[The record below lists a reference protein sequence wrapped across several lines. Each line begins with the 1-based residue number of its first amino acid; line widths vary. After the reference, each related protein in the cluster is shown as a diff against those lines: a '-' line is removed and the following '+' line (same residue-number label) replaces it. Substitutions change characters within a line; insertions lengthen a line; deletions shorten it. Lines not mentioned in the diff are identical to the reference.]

1 MTMNKLYHLFN
12 VSSYKGGEL
21 HSRTNLTLED
31 VVDEILNFCQWDDD
45 FAEYVYDSNESLTDE
60 AFEKLSHCEL
70 IDYASDEVI
79 EDFAEN
85 ILYPGK
91 IYAYD
96 MYSDY
101 ECYTTNEEGKLVG
114 INPIKEPEFCN
125 ILRKKWKE
133 YYKDE

>member
-1 MTMNKLYHLFN
+1 MNKLYHLFN

-21 HSRTNLTLED
+21 HSMINLTLED

-45 FAEYVYDSNESLTDE
+45 FGEYVYENNESLTDE
-60 AFEKLSHCEL
+60 AFKKLSHCEL

-79 EDFAEN
+79 EDFAED
-85 ILYPGK
+85 IFYPGN

-96 MYSDY
+96 TYSNY
-101 ECYTTNEEGKLVG
+101 ECYITNEKGELIEVD
-114 INPIKEPEFCN
+114 PIKEPNFCN

>member
-1 MTMNKLYHLFN
+1 MNKKLYHLFH
-12 VSSYKGGEL
+12 VSPYKGGEL
-21 HSRTNLTLED
+21 HSGINLTLED

-45 FAEYVYDSNESLTDE
+45 FAECVYENNESLTDE

-79 EDFAEN
+79 EDFAED
-85 ILYPGK
+85 ILYPGN

-101 ECYTTNEEGKLVG
+101 ECYTTNEEGKLVD

-125 ILRKKWKE
+125 ILRKKWKK
-133 YYKDE
+133 YYKNE

>member
-1 MTMNKLYHLFN
+1 MNKLYHLFN

-31 VVDEILNFCQWDDD
+31 VVDEVLNFCQWDDD
-45 FAEYVYDSNESLTDE
+45 FAEYVFEDNESLTE
-60 AFEKLSHCEL
+60 ESFEKLSHCEL

-79 EDFAEN
+79 EDFAEGVF
-85 ILYPGK
+85 YPGN

-101 ECYTTNEEGKLVG
+101 ECYTTNEKRELVEVD
-114 INPIKEPEFCN
+114 PIKEPNFCN
-125 ILRKKWKE
+125 ILRKEWKE

>member
-1 MTMNKLYHLFN
+1 MNKLYHLFN
-12 VSSYKGGEL
+12 VSPYKGGEL
-21 HSRTNLTLED
+21 HSRINLTLGD

-45 FAEYVYDSNESLTDE
+45 FWEYVYESNESLTDE

-70 IDYASDEVI
+70 IDYASDGVI
-79 EDFAEN
+79 EDFAED
-85 ILYPGK
+85 IFYPGN

-96 MYSDY
+96 TYSNY
-101 ECYTTNEEGKLVG
+101 ECYTTNEKGELIEVD
-114 INPIKEPEFCN
+114 PIKEPNFCN